1 MAQIS
6 EIKVT
11 LKSKSIFDKNE
22 QQLEATIHM
31 DDNYPFM
38 SIKTERWDG
47 LDEKSLKDMTDAIF
61 TRIMDAYFL
70 LEKEI

>member
-1 MAQIS
+1 
-6 EIKVT
+6 
-11 LKSKSIFDKNE
+11 
-22 QQLEATIHM
+22 M
-31 DDNYPFM
+31 DDDYPFM

-47 LDEKSLKDMTDAIF
+47 LGEKSLEDMTDAIF

>member
-22 QQLEATIHM
+22 QQLEATIHI
-31 DDNYPFM
+31 DDYPFM

-47 LDEKSLKDMTDAIF
+47 LDEKSLEDMTDAIF
-61 TRIMDAYFL
+61 KRIMDAYFL

>member
-22 QQLEATIHM
+22 QQLEAIIHM
-31 DDNYPFM
+31 DDDYPFM

-47 LDEKSLKDMTDAIF
+47 LDEKSLEDMCRDTWNWQSKNPKG
-61 TRIMDAYFL
+61 Y
-70 LEKEI
+70 EK